1 MTHINAKKPMTT
13 KTRYWITFKGKT
25 TEVTSPKS
33 MPQLGEEFAQQQA
46 IQEFGEG
53 ALVSHCTYCR
63 PQINRELGK
72 RPDDEWVGGDSDLHC
87 RVEFDASIQSKSSE
101 GVGKMLY
108 FYLYTYD
115 PAIL

>member
-1 MTHINAKKPMTT
+1 MTT
-13 KTRYWITFKGKT
+13 KSKTRYWITLKGKT

-53 ALVSHCTYCR
+53 AWFSYCTYCR

-87 RVEFDASIQSKSSE
+87 SVEFTATIVPESSE
-101 GVGKMLY
+101 NGRRKGLI
-108 FYLYTYD
+108 FTIHTYD
-115 PAIL
+115 PSNN